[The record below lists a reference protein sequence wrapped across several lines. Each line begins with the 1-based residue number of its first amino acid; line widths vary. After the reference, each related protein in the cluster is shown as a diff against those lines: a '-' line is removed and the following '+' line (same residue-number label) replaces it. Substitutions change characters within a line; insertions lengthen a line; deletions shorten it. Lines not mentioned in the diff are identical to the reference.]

1 MEAADDE
8 TKKSVSEELE
18 KKIQGSAID
27 TVKKEKSAA
36 TGGLSMD
43 YSKTIDFFA
52 EMHRLCASRRDCKL
66 SIVDKCPLYEF
77 CKKGVLTLSRKDI
90 EYAIETLH
98 KWSRENPRKTYAQ
111 DFFEKFPEAKPDRE
125 GVPRMCRAN
134 CYGGS
139 CQHSPVSE
147 VSRVPCKDCWNEP
160 LEEV

>member
-1 MEAADDE
+1 
-8 TKKSVSEELE
+8 
-18 KKIQGSAID
+18 
-27 TVKKEKSAA
+27 
-36 TGGLSMD
+36 MD

-111 DFFEKFPEAKPDRE
+111 DFFEKFPEAKPDRK

>member
-27 TVKKEKSAA
+27 TAKKEKSAA

-52 EMHRLCASRRDCKL
+52 EMHRLCASHRDCKL